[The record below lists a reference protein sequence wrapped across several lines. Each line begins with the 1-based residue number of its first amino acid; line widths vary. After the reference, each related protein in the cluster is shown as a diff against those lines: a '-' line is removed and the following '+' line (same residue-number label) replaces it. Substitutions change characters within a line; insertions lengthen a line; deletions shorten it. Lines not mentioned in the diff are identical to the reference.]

1 MNLEALEKAFE
12 IYSDTK
18 VVVITHFYG
27 IPGKIE
33 ELNAV
38 IRKHGTILIED
49 AAESMGATYK
59 GVQMGTF
66 GKYNTIS
73 LLGNKS
79 FTGISNKKVA

>member
-18 VVVITHFYG
+18 VVVIAHFYG

-49 AAESMGATYK
+49 AVESMWCMY
-59 GVQMGTF
+59 M
-66 GKYNTIS
+66 
-73 LLGNKS
+73 
-79 FTGISNKKVA
+79 GISRI